1 MIKREKQTKT
11 EKSYLRANEKEKKKN
26 YKRIIFTQQM
36 KQNINK
42 TITQTHI
49 HTQEGLLN
57 VYIFVLKKQI
67 QANKQERESDK

>member
-1 MIKREKQTKT
+1 MIKREKQTKQT

-42 TITQTHI
+42 TITQTHTYT
-49 HTQEGLLN
+49 H
-57 VYIFVLKKQI
+57 KK
-67 QANKQERESDK
+67 DY